1 MAYKLQK
8 NSLPLDKEIFLC
20 GFKTFRADVLDDIF
34 DVEFVEPVF
43 VQLLGKLFVDGD
55 FVLVLLI
62 LAAF

>member
-55 FVLVLLI
+55 FVLVL
-62 LAAF
+62 

>member
-20 GFKTFRADVLDDIF
+20 GFKTFRADELDDIF
-34 DVEFVEPVF
+34 DVEFVEPVV

-55 FVLVLLI
+55 FIVVLLI